1 MLLEAP
7 ARLVAS
13 AAITRTNTRTGATA
27 FKALTNNVPKIE
39 MEAAHWGIN
48 TASRIPKMIPT
59 RINFTK
65 LVSLTQRQKFLIIF
79 IPPQFNTLIIAK

>member
-1 MLLEAP
+1 MLRKWILAGLL
-7 ARLVAS
+7 ATGLTATGMYGVQ
-13 AAITRTNTRTGATA
+13 AA
-27 FKALTNNVPKIE
+27 V
-39 MEAAHWGIN
+39 MDAAHWGIN